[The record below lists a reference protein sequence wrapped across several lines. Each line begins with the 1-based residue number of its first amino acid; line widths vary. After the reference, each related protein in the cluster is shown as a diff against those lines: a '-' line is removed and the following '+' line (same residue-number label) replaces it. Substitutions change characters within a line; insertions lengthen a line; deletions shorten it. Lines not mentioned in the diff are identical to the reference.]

1 MRLFA
6 AIELGQPLIASLD
19 DQTRRLRTTL
29 ERDCPGLPIRW
40 IPAAN
45 LHITLVFLGEVRD
58 EGQAAI
64 RRALAEPLEIT
75 PFDLT
80 VSGFGVFPPGGA
92 LRGIWVGFGDGTS
105 RAAAVHD
112 AVVERLRPEGF
123 EPEARGFTPHV
134 TIARVREVRGSG
146 ARCARDVMRR
156 TEAVPGTARVD
167 GVTLFRSHLSPR
179 GSTYEPLMRVPLQG

>member
-19 DQTRRLRTTL
+19 EQVRRLRATL
-29 ERDCPGLPIRW
+29 ERECPGLPIRW

-45 LHITLVFLGEVRD
+45 LPITLVLLGEVRD
-58 EGQAAI
+58 EGQAEI
-64 RRALAEPLEIT
+64 HRALAEPIQIP

-92 LRGIWVGFGDGTS
+92 LRVIWVGFGDGAS

-112 AVVERLRPEGF
+112 AVVERLRPKGF

-134 TIARVREVRGSG
+134 TIARVRDARGRA
-146 ARCARDVMRR
+146 ARRARDVIRR
-156 TEAVPGTARVD
+156 TEATPGIAKVD
-167 GVTLFRSHLSPR
+167 GVTVFRSHLSPR